1 MEQQLPDPRNGA
13 QVGDQTCTNR
23 GQKREGDGP
32 TTGPNNEPDP
42 NEFSNQFAQR
52 RKRQRFENR
61 EKRERESIEAE
72 ARQTVWANSRQ
83 MKRKYEDPG
92 FETQDANLDGAN
104 QIRVECRNIDP
115 VRLSRAYV
123 NVPLQ

>member
-13 QVGDQTCTNR
+13 QVGDQTCLNR
-23 GQKREGDGP
+23 GQKRKGDGP
-32 TTGPNNEPDP
+32 TTGPNKDPDP
-42 NEFSNQFAQR
+42 DEFSTQFAQR
-52 RKRQRFENR
+52 RKRQRRENK

-92 FETQDANLDGAN
+92 LENQDANLDGAN
-104 QIRVECRNIDP
+104 QFRVESTNIDP
-115 VRLSRAYV
+115 EI
-123 NVPLQ
+123 